1 MAEPGTLVRVAAAD
15 DNFDIDMIVTF
26 SGKCATFRAA
36 GQSLPCRAMKY
47 FHGQG
52 GRAYFTIAIDDPT
65 DKGHILSFSGE
76 KARREKNDLYELT
89 IDQMLLN
96 SKDRPQINAVRVPL
110 VKPANGICR
119 QFGDIEKKLIT
130 AVSCRATDKDGL
142 KYELEF
148 EADQLGRPVLAS
160 ERFHARLHNRAGL
173 HGPPQARIRQ
183 AQLKIIGL
191 SVDPV
196 TNHGKWAA
204 DIEETQGHAV
214 TYPMIG
220 DPELKT
226 AKLYDMLPA
235 DAGTR
240 PRAAPPPTTP
250 PCVPYLSSDPTRRS
264 S

>member
-1 MAEPGTLVRVAAAD
+1 MRRYRFPSVSTLVCLVVSAFAGPVQAGPAPPRVSALDMAEPGTLVRVAAAD

-96 SKDRPQINAVRVPL
+96 SKDRPRVNAVRVPL

-119 QFGDIEKKLIT
+119 QSGDIEKKLIT
-130 AVSCRATDKDGL
+130 AVSCTATDKDGL

-148 EADQLGRPVLAS
+148 EADGQPALVQTIVRESADLAK
-160 ERFHARLHNRAGL
+160 RRKRLRAL
-173 HGPPQARIRQ
+173 TICRRKAVEAEIMPRDSTSY
-183 AQLKIIGL
+183 IIQCLEDGGVA
-191 SVDPV
+191 VD
-196 TNHGKWAA
+196 
-204 DIEETQGHAV
+204 E
-214 TYPMIG
+214 
-220 DPELKT
+220 
-226 AKLYDMLPA
+226 
-235 DAGTR
+235 
-240 PRAAPPPTTP
+240 
-250 PCVPYLSSDPTRRS
+250 
-264 S
+264 